1 MRRIAHQIR
10 YAILYR
16 RVRCSIVSVVAI
28 AGLSVLL
35 AGCAS
40 LGPLRPV
47 PVADVKS
54 VSGTWEGVVYL
65 PGSERD
71 DITLTIQDDGSYEVV
86 SKRGLASSSGRGRI
100 QISKG
105 RVLVEDERGRGAAT
119 VLQGPAGEVLIEVDI
134 TLSDNRHLSAKLWRR
149 R

>member
-1 MRRIAHQIR
+1 MKDLSDRPRH
-10 YAILYR
+10 AIPFR
-16 RVRCSIVSVVAI
+16 RVVCTGLAI
-28 AGLSVLL
+28 TVLVGLWVLL
-35 AGCAS
+35 VGCAS
-40 LGPLRPV
+40 IGPVRQV
-47 PVADVKS
+47 AVADIKS
-54 VSGTWEGVVYL
+54 VSGTWEGIVYL

-86 SKRGLASSSGRGRI
+86 SNRGLASSSGRGRI

-134 TLSDNRHLSAKLWRR
+134 TLSDNRNLSAKLWRR